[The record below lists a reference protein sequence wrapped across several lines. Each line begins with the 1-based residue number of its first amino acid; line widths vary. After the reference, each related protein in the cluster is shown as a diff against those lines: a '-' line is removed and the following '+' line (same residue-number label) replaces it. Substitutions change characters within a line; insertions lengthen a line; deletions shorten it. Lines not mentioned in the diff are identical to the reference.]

1 MQIVEK
7 RLFMFEWFKKLST
20 IRKIINIVLL
30 AVLLLFIIGI
40 FFTDPDSDPDKKEE
54 TTFIVETERFFI

>member
-1 MQIVEK
+1 
-7 RLFMFEWFKKLST
+7 MFEWFKKLST